1 MRYQR
6 RGTGMVAIYCSA
18 VEDLR
23 GLLVDSGR
31 HQIRAYGHAKQLRR
45 YRAIVN
51 RG

>member
-1 MRYQR
+1 
-6 RGTGMVAIYCSA
+6 MVMMYRNA

-23 GLLVDSGR
+23 GPLAQLGR
-31 HQIRAYGHAKQLRR
+31 HEFRAYGYAKQLRR